1 MNLVLTEKQ
10 CKSCQ
15 VRLTEYEIEN
25 NRGFCIDCFKEDKT
39 GESEAKQNS

>member
-1 MNLVLTEKQ
+1 MNLVLTERQ

-25 NRGFCIDCFKEDKT
+25 NSGLCMDCYKEDKT
-39 GESEAKQNS
+39 GETDGK

>member
-15 VRLTEYEIEN
+15 ARLTEYEIEN
-25 NRGFCIDCFKEDKT
+25 NGALCMECFKEDQAEK
-39 GESEAKQNS
+39 K